1 MDAQNPYPDSPI
13 APNTPPAGKSSNN
26 KAGFYL
32 KLLIGLGV
40 LSVILLITTL
50 VFSGRAFI
58 NSGQLED
65 AENAGITSGKQ
76 AQKDI
81 DEKAAVEL
89 AGKDL
94 RTYTAPDMAG
104 SFQVDVPKSWSLVVT
119 PDASS
124 NTITGIAMPD
134 FVDTKQGIYALQFAL
149 KEQSY
154 EEAKKP
160 FDKLANDPN
169 PLKNKAKKE
178 EITVSGIKGVRYTG
192 QVTSKIA
199 NGTVVLV
206 PIRDKTFIIQTDDNT
221 KYLAVYNAI
230 VQNLTLNP

>member
-1 MDAQNPYPDSPI
+1 M
-13 APNTPPAGKSSNN
+13 
-26 KAGFYL
+26 
-32 KLLIGLGV
+32 IGLGV

-65 AENAGITSGKQ
+65 AQNAGITSGKQ
-76 AQKDI
+76 TQKDI

-94 RTYTAPDMAG
+94 RAYTAPDMAG
-104 SFQVDVPKSWSLVVT
+104 SFQLDVPKSWSLVVT

-149 KEQSY
+149 KEQDY
-154 EEAKKP
+154 EAAKKP
-160 FDKLANDPN
+160 FDKLASDPN
-169 PLKNKAKKE
+169 PLKNKVKKE
-178 EITVSGIKGVRYTG
+178 EVTVSGIKGVRYTG
-192 QVTSKIA
+192 QVSSKIA
-199 NGTVVLV
+199 NGTVVLL